1 MTKVPREVVV
11 MEDVARMDK
20 EVKMM
25 NMECHQIDSGGNG
38 EVQGGRQTSTS
49 T

>member
-20 EVKMM
+20 EVKLM
-25 NMECHQIDSGGNG
+25 NMEWTVT
-38 EVQGGRQTSTS
+38 E
-49 T
+49 